1 MASSIIRDTW
11 TNDSGTAVAPA
22 GDGTILNNS
31 VLQNNIYARI
41 DAMFAG
47 AGGYSTLTLGGL
59 IAVTGFGT
67 SSFDAG
73 GSGDQQV
80 RVRNTSAGT
89 GNSSTLALGN
99 DSSSLLYFMR
109 IYSST
114 YTPVTYYDRQSGC
127 TLVSQGAGGLGIA
140 ATNASG
146 NIYFYTGG
154 ALRGQLYTSGG
165 LCIGTTP
172 SDPGADTLAT
182 TGTLSVL
189 GGKILFPST
198 QVPSA
203 NVNTLDDYEEGTWTP
218 VIGGSGGTSGQT
230 YTTQAGSYIKIG
242 SMVWASCDVLL
253 SAKGSI
259 TGNLEIHGLPFT
271 AANAAQAQ
279 YGGAVAY
286 WNSTS
291 SSFVSMSSYVT
302 LNTTIAPIL
311 GTTAAATN
319 MSALS
324 TSDINNTTHFI
335 ISYVYQAAN

>member
-1 MASSIIRDTW
+1 MASTIIRDTW
-11 TNDSGTAVAPA
+11 TNDSGTAAAPV

-47 AGGYSTLTLGGL
+47 AGGYSTFTLGGL
-59 IAVTGFGT
+59 LAVAGFGT
-67 SSFDAG
+67 SNFDAG

-89 GNSSTLALGN
+89 GNSSSLVVAN
-99 DSSSLLYFMR
+99 DANSLQFFMR
-109 IYSST
+109 AYSST
-114 YTPVTYYDRQSGC
+114 YVPASYDDLASGC
-127 TLVSQGAGGLGIA
+127 VLVSQGAGGLGL
-140 ATNASG
+140 NARGSTG
-146 NIYFYTGG
+146 NIFFYTGS
-154 ALRGQLYTSGG
+154 ALRGQVYHSGG
-165 LCIGTTP
+165 VCFGTTP
-172 SDPGADTLAT
+172 ADPGADTLAAS
-182 TGTLSVL
+182 GTLSVL
-189 GGKILFPST
+189 GGKILFPAV

-230 YTTQAGSYIKIG
+230 YSAQAGTYIKIG
-242 SMVWASCDVLL
+242 SMVWASCDVTL

-259 TGNLEIHGLPFT
+259 TGSLEIHGLPFT

-291 SSFVSMSSYVT
+291 SSFVSMSSFVT

-311 GTTAAATN
+311 GTTAAATG
-319 MSALS
+319 MSGLT
-324 TSDINNTTHFI
+324 TSDISNTTHFI